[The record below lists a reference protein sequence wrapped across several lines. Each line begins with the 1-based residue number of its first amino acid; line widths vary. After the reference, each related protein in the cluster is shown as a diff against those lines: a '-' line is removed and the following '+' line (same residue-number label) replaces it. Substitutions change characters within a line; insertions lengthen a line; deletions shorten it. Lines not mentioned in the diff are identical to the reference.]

1 MHFSENSVEYRVENM
16 TRRFDMQKKYSGVF
30 SVADLTKA
38 PAKEKDKWNSFSVP
52 PISERKAKL
61 LYNECHK
68 RELVKRELS

>member
-1 MHFSENSVEYRVENM
+1 M

-52 PISERKAKL
+52 PISERKARL
-61 LYNECHK
+61 LYNEGHK
-68 RELVKRELS
+68 RELVKRGLS

>member
-1 MHFSENSVEYRVENM
+1 M

-52 PISERKAKL
+52 PISGEKSQAII
-61 LYNECHK
+61 
-68 RELVKRELS
+68 